1 MKQTAV
7 EWFFDELYSIRKTIQ
22 FEQQADA
29 ILKAFEQ
36 AKEMEKEQIIDAH
49 KTATLEAGFEH
60 SADDWANQ
68 YYNQT
73 YKSTADESQTDRT
86 IQS

>member
-7 EWFFDELYSIRKTIQ
+7 EWLEEKMQEWGDLPSMRET
-22 FEQQADA
+22 
-29 ILKAFEQ
+29 ILKL
-36 AKEMEKEQIIDAH
+36 AKEKEKEQIISAH

-73 YKSTADESQTDRT
+73 YKSIADESKTDRT
-86 IQS
+86 IQC

>member
-7 EWFFDELYSIRKTIQ
+7 EWLEEKMQEWGDLPSMRET
-22 FEQQADA
+22 
-29 ILKAFEQ
+29 ILKL
-36 AKEMEKEQIIDAH
+36 AKEKEKEQIISAH

>member
-7 EWFFDELYSIRKTIQ
+7 EWFAEQMITKRRLTPEL
-22 FEQQADA
+22 
-29 ILKAFEQ
+29 FEQ
-36 AKEMEKEQIIDAH
+36 AKQMEKDQIIAAH
-49 KTATLEAGFEH
+49 KTATLEAGFEY

-73 YKSTADESQTDRT
+73 FKLE
-86 IQS
+86 

>member
-1 MKQTAV
+1 MTAV
-7 EWFFDELYSIRKTIQ
+7 EFFAEELNKWRTKEFGEEAMIGIPIEVLEEANKL
-22 FEQQADA
+22 FE
-29 ILKAFEQ
+29 
-36 AKEMEKEQIIDAH
+36 EQIISAH

-73 YKSTADESQTDRT
+73 FKSTADESQTDRT

>member
-7 EWFFDELYSIRKTIQ
+7 EWLAEQITTVKWKMSDVTDRNSTI
-22 FEQQADA
+22 
-29 ILKAFEQ
+29 EQ
-36 AKEMEKEQIIDAH
+36 AKAMEKEQIISAH

-68 YYNQT
+68 YYNET
-73 YKSTADESQTDRT
+73 FKSE
-86 IQS
+86 

>member
-7 EWFFDELYSIRKTIQ
+7 EWFFDELYSIRKTIP

-29 ILKAFEQ
+29 ILKAFQQ
-36 AKEMEKEQIIDAH
+36 AKAMEKEQIISAH

-73 YKSTADESQTDRT
+73 YKSE
-86 IQS
+86 

>member
-1 MKQTAV
+1 MKQTAA
-7 EWFFDELYSIRKTIQ
+7 EWFFNELYSIRKTIP
-22 FEQQADA
+22 FEDQADA
-29 ILKAFEQ
+29 ILKTFTQ
-36 AKEMEKEQIIDAH
+36 AKEMEKEQIIAAH

-73 YKSTADESQTDRT
+73 YKS
-86 IQS
+86 I

>member
-7 EWFFDELYSIRKTIQ
+7 EWL
-22 FEQQADA
+22 FEQ
-29 ILKAFEQ
+29 ILLTPLDIRSINKCLEQ
-36 AKEMEKEQIIDAH
+36 AKEMEKEQIIAAH

-73 YKSTADESQTDRT
+73 YKS
-86 IQS
+86 I

>member
-1 MKQTAV
+1 MERINNRYTRDMKQTAI
-7 EWFFDELYSIRKTIQ
+7 EWIIEQLENHNAVTRSGFEKCIQ
-22 FEQQADA
+22 
-29 ILKAFEQ
+29 Q
-36 AKEMEKEQIIDAH
+36 AKEMEKEQIISAH

-73 YKSTADESQTDRT
+73 FKSE
-86 IQS
+86 

>member
-1 MKQTAV
+1 MKTAV
-7 EWFFDELYSIRKTIQ
+7 EWLIEQISKEEITFTGLRAYVKFPELIQ
-22 FEQQADA
+22 
-29 ILKAFEQ
+29 Q
-36 AKEMEKEQIIDAH
+36 AKEMEKEQIIAAH

-73 YKSTADESQTDRT
+73 YKS
-86 IQS
+86 I

>member
-1 MKQTAV
+1 MTQTAV
-7 EWFFDELYSIRKTIQ
+7 QWFFDELYSIRKTIP

-29 ILKAFEQ
+29 IFKAFAQ
-36 AKEMEKEQIIDAH
+36 AKAMEQVQIIAAH

-73 YKSTADESQTDRT
+73 FKST
-86 IQS
+86 